1 MLRNIAIMRRL
12 LLLFTLL
19 VANAMVATAQFEER
33 EVRVPDENDVIH
45 QTISTSSPYYYTN
58 LMLKYVNGDEPLTP
72 DEYFYLYYGF
82 VYQEDYSLQGESCTR
97 PHVGRNDG
105 Y

>member
-82 VYQEDYSLQGESCTR
+82 VYQEDYSPSRRILHSTACW
-97 PHVGRNDG
+97 P
-105 Y
+105 